1 MNKPISFILLA
12 VTLLLTACNSSKT
25 TEETTHTPRKI
36 VVAASSPVP
45 HGAILEEV
53 VKPLLAEQGIDLDV
67 KVIIGGEVNDFLV
80 QKQID
85 ANFFQHI
92 PYLDAYNLDHQTNLV
107 NIAGVHIEPFGAY
120 SNRHKTLAELPDGAE
135 VVIPSDPSN
144 HSRALLLLD
153 REKLITVDDPKNP
166 LTRLHDII
174 ENPKNLKIR
183 EMDAAMMVRVLDQV
197 DLALINSNYVLSAGM
212 NPAHDALAIENA
224 DSIYV
229 NILVSRPENKDDPLI
244 QALAQALTSPHVK
257 DFIEQQYPGA
267 VLPAF

>member
-1 MNKPISFILLA
+1 MKYFS
-12 VTLLLTACNSSKT
+12 LLLLSLLLVACSDPNAAQ
-25 TEETTHTPRKI
+25 ETNTPRKI
-36 VVAASSPVP
+36 TVAASSPVP

-53 VKPLLAEQGIDLDV
+53 VKPLLAEEGIDLEV
-67 KVIIGGEVNDFLV
+67 KVIIGGEVNDYLV

-85 ANFFQHI
+85 ANFFQHV
-92 PYLDAYNLDHQTNLV
+92 PYLDAYNLDHKTELV
-107 NIAGVHIEPFGAY
+107 SIAGVHIEPFGAY
-120 SNRHKTLAELPDGAE
+120 SNRHTTLADLPEGAE

-153 REKLITVDDPKNP
+153 REQLIKVADPKNP
-166 LTRLHDII
+166 LTRLHDIV
-174 ENPKNLKIR
+174 ENPKNIKIR

-212 NPAHDALAIENA
+212 NPAQDALAIENE

-229 NILVSRPENKDDPLI
+229 NILVARPENKNDPLI
-244 QALAQALTSPHVK
+244 HSLAKALTSPHVK
-257 DFIEQQYPGA
+257 RFIEENWPGA

>member
-1 MNKPISFILLA
+1 MKYFPIIIL
-12 VTLLLTACNSSKT
+12 TLLIAACSQPN
-25 TEETTHTPRKI
+25 TEQETNPLRKMI
-36 VVAASSPVP
+36 VAASSPVP

-53 VKPLLAEQGIDLDV
+53 VKPLLAEENIDLEV
-67 KVIIGGEVNDFLV
+67 KVIIGGEVNDYLV

-92 PYLDAYNLDHQTNLV
+92 PYLDAYNLDHQTELV

-120 SNRHKTLAELPDGAE
+120 SNRYKTLSALPEGAE
-135 VVIPSDPSN
+135 IVIPSDPSN

-153 REKLITVDDPKNP
+153 REQLIKVKDAKNP

-229 NILVSRPENKDDPLI
+229 NILVARPENKDDPLI
-244 QALAQALTSPHVK
+244 RSLAKALTSPQVK
-257 DFIEQQYPGA
+257 AFIEQNYSGA